1 MQGSDLVLQGKR
13 CLRRPLAIARQVLGA
28 GRQGGKGQTFAKT
41 KVETG
46 RRADAAAVGA
56 REILDYSRSY
66 TSWTAGALWKA
77 TPDLSI
83 FGRASRG
90 GRFNSDRQTVS
101 GKFNPDGSLCT
112 LCAFCVGVAAPS
124 QPFLNDSVLQAV
136 ELPATWPGRLI
147 VGVADTP
154 ERPPRLSL
162 A

>member
-1 MQGSDLVLQGKR
+1 MTLPTPQ
-13 CLRRPLAIARQVLGA
+13 
-28 GRQGGKGQTFAKT
+28 
-41 KVETG
+41 
-46 RRADAAAVGA
+46 
-56 REILDYSRSY
+56 SRSP
-66 TSWTAGALWKA
+66 GKA
-77 TPDLSI
+77 VAIDGKS
-83 FGRASRG
+83 
-90 GRFNSDRQTVS
+90 SDAPAVA
-101 GKFNPDGSLCT
+101 SLCT

>member
-1 MQGSDLVLQGKR
+1 MRKNLRTALIWILMLALPAQAMAALGMQLCEQVHRSGALQMSSTQPGEHGMHHDMAADSAHQDTAPVASSDA
-13 CLRRPLAIARQVLGA
+13 P
-28 GRQGGKGQTFAKT
+28 
-41 KVETG
+41 
-46 RRADAAAVGA
+46 ADA
-56 REILDYSRSY
+56 
-66 TSWTAGALWKA
+66 
-77 TPDLSI
+77 
-83 FGRASRG
+83 
-90 GRFNSDRQTVS
+90 
-101 GKFNPDGSLCT
+101 SLCT